1 MHEQK
6 YKLKV
11 DRKVKFI
18 LLSGG
23 SGKRLWPLSNA
34 SRAKQFLKMLKNE
47 DAELESMIQRVWRQ
61 LHCVKLAKDTH
72 IVTNK
77 AQVDIIQ
84 NQIGTR
90 IPLIVEPERRDTFP
104 AIALAASYLYS
115 YAEVSLDEIICVLP
129 VDAYVE
135 NRFFERMK
143 EIEKTITE
151 SGANLAL
158 IGAYPSYPSEKYGYI
173 VPVHHKSS
181 EQMLPYMTVQK
192 FIEKPCEEEAQKLIG
207 QKALWNCGIFAFTLD
222 YLLGLLADN
231 GLPLQYEE
239 LVKRYMELPSNSFDY
254 EVVEKAEHIVVI
266 PYEGEWRDL
275 GTWNTLTEKMDTYV
289 IGKGVVSAD
298 SNNTHLINELEIPV
312 AILGLSNIV
321 VVSSPDGIL
330 VSDKSASPR
339 MKEIMKNI
347 GQRPMYEERRWGW
360 YRVLDYKKFEDG
372 NEVLTKRLKVLAG
385 KNLSYQMHL
394 KRKEVWTI
402 ISGEGEF
409 ILDGKW
415 SRVKQGDV
423 LQIPVGARHAAKATS
438 DLELIEVQMGSE
450 LIEEDIVR
458 LCMIWEEMEKSV

>member
-1 MHEQK
+1 M
-6 YKLKV
+6 KL
-11 DRKVKFI
+11 I

-34 SRAKQFLKMLKNE
+34 SRAKQFLRMIKNE
-47 DAELESMIQRVWRQ
+47 DTKLESMIQRVWRQ
-61 LHCVKLAKDTH
+61 LHSAQLANSTH

-77 AQVDIIQ
+77 AQVDMIQ
-84 NQIGTR
+84 NQIGTG

-115 YAEVSLDEIICVLP
+115 FAEASLDEIVCVLP

-135 NRFFERMK
+135 NCFFERMK
-143 EIEKTITE
+143 KIEETILE
-151 SGANLAL
+151 SGATLAL

-173 VPVHHKSS
+173 VPRHPTSNEHR
-181 EQMLPYMTVQK
+181 MPYMTVQK
-192 FIEKPCEEEAQKLIG
+192 FIEKPHKEEAQKLIE
-207 QKALWNCGIFAFTLD
+207 QKALWNCGVFAFTLD
-222 YLLGLLADN
+222 YLLGLLSDS

-239 LVKRYMELPSNSFDY
+239 LVKRYAELPATSFDY
-254 EVVEKAEHIVVI
+254 EVVEKAGHIVVI

-275 GTWNTLTEKMDTYV
+275 GTWNTLTEKMDTHV
-289 IGKGVVSAD
+289 IGKGVVSID
-298 SNNTHLINELEIPV
+298 SSNTHLINELEIPV

-339 MKEIMKNI
+339 IKEIMQNMR
-347 GQRPMYEERRWGW
+347 QRPMYEERRWGW
-360 YRVLDYKKFEDG
+360 YRVLDYQKSEDG
-372 NEVLTKRLKVLAG
+372 KEVLTKRLNILAG

-394 KRKEVWTI
+394 KRTEVWTI

-409 ILDGKW
+409 ILNGKW
-415 SRVKQGDV
+415 SRIKQGDV
-423 LQIPVGARHAAKATS
+423 LQIPIGARHAAKATS
-438 DLELIEVQMGSE
+438 DLELIEVQIGNE

-458 LCMIWEEMEKSV
+458 FCMIWEEMEKGV